1 MPNALHILRHNDL
14 LIHEQLG
21 QLGVSLL
28 VFVEDLLSAIIQ
40 LVDYLQHLFINQTC
54 GLFAVR
60 LLETIL
66 AVVVVAYIGEL
77 VAHTIISHHAKGSLR
92 GT

>member
-1 MPNALHILRHNDL
+1 M
-14 LIHEQLG
+14 
-21 QLGVSLL
+21 SLL
-28 VFVEDLLSAIIQ
+28 VFVEDLLGAIIQ
-40 LVDYLQHLFINQTC
+40 LVDYLQHLFIDQTC

-66 AVVVVAYIGEL
+66 AVVVVAYVGEL

-92 GT
+92 GTLQIIHGSRRDMTREELFGGTSS